1 MEILVQKPL
10 ANRHSASLGGAG
22 RIVFVQ
28 VLIVALSAGLAMAQP
43 VFTSAGVVNA
53 TGYQNTL
60 APDTVFVI
68 FGTAMGPAT
77 LVAATGPNYPTSLSG
92 TSITFTPA
100 SGGATISAEMVYS
113 SAGQVAGFLPSS
125 IAPGTYAVRVT
136 YNSQTSPPQNVT
148 VVARSFGIAT
158 ANSAGTGP
166 AQATIGNLN
175 GGLSLVRFTV
185 GTLNSGLNWALSP
198 AHPGDTLV
206 LWGTGGGA
214 DPKNDTGGTSGD
226 QTAAGNFSVNIA
238 GSQITPLYSGA
249 SSGYPGMWQINFTLP
264 SNIPTDCFA
273 SVQVS
278 AGGQLSNAVTI
289 AIAPAGQDT
298 CSSPGFSSSAISK
311 LGSGKNITDAVLS
324 VGITTNTI
332 AGTKT
337 VTEVVGA
344 LFEVYSA
351 SEFLTPFA
359 GPTVGPCH
367 IFQESFTPGG
377 KIPNVQDSYLDAGI
391 VTISGSG
398 IPGGKQAVGMGSTPA
413 PGPTG
418 KYYYSAFPSGTI
430 VTGGTYMITGSGG
443 ADVAAFSVTQT
454 VPPNFDVTNLSSLT
468 TINRSQPTTVN
479 WTGGGSGSVVIT
491 VQTLKYNATLTNANE
506 AFVACAV
513 PASAGSFTLPSAA
526 LAYLPPVAPG
536 GSDFAS
542 ITVSVSQAVTAS
554 VTGVSVAVQQFLP
567 NLTAGGTTDFGAFSG
582 VIAIGQSIA
591 IQ

>member
-249 SSGYPGMWQINFTLP
+249 SSGYPGLWQINFTLP

>member
-1 MEILVQKPL
+1 
-10 ANRHSASLGGAG
+10 
-22 RIVFVQ
+22 
-28 VLIVALSAGLAMAQP
+28 MAQP

-53 TGYQNTL
+53 TGYQNAL

-77 LVAATGPNYPTSLSG
+77 LVTATGPNYPTSLSG

-100 SGGATISAEMVYS
+100 SGGAAIPAEIVYS

-136 YNSQTSPPQNVT
+136 YNSQTSSPQNVT

-185 GTLNSGLNWALSP
+185 GTLNSGGLNWALSP

-238 GSQITPLYSGA
+238 GTQITPLYSGA
-249 SSGYPGMWQINFTLP
+249 SSGYPGLWQINLTLP

-278 AGGQLSNAVTI
+278 AGGQLSNTVTI

-298 CSSPGFSSSAISK
+298 CSSPGFSSSTISK
-311 LGSGKNITDAVLS
+311 LGSGNNITDAVLS
-324 VGITTNTI
+324 VGIATNTI

-337 VTEVVGA
+337 VTEAVGA

-359 GPTVGPCH
+359 GPAVGPCH
-367 IFQESFTPGG
+367 MFQESFTPGG
-377 KIPNVQDSYLDAGI
+377 KIPNVQDSYLDAGT
-391 VTISGSG
+391 VTISGPG
-398 IPGGKQAVGMGSTPA
+398 IPGGKQAVGILSTRA

-430 VTGGTYMITGSGG
+430 VTGGTYTITGSGG

-454 VPPNFDVTNLSSLT
+454 VPPSFDVTNLSSLT

-491 VQTLKYNATLTNANE
+491 VQTLKYNSTFTNANE
-506 AFVACAV
+506 AFVACTV
-513 PASAGSFTLPSAA
+513 PASAGTFTIPSAA
-526 LAYLPPVAPG
+526 LAYLPPVALG
-536 GSDFAS
+536 GSDFGS
-542 ITVSVSQAVTAS
+542 ITVSVSQAMTAY
-554 VTGVSVAVQQFLP
+554 VTGVSVAAQQFLP

>member
-1 MEILVQKPL
+1 MEILVQKSI
-10 ANRHSASLGGAG
+10 ANRQSASLGGAC

-53 TGYQNTL
+53 TGYQNAL
-60 APDTVFVI
+60 APDTVLLI

-77 LVAATGPNYPTSLSG
+77 LVTATGPNYPTSLSG

-100 SGGATISAEMVYS
+100 SGGAAIPAEIVYS

-136 YNSQTSPPQNVT
+136 YNSQTSSPQNVT

-185 GTLNSGLNWALSP
+185 GTLNSGGLNWALSP

-238 GSQITPLYSGA
+238 GTQITPLYSGA
-249 SSGYPGMWQINFTLP
+249 SSGYPGLWQINLTLP
-264 SNIPTDCFA
+264 SNIPTDCLA

-278 AGGQLSNAVTI
+278 AGGQLSNTVTI

-298 CSSPGFSSSAISK
+298 CSSPGFSSSTISK
-311 LGSGKNITDAVLS
+311 LGSGNNITDAVLS
-324 VGITTNTI
+324 VGIATNTI

-337 VTEVVGA
+337 VTEAVGA

-359 GPTVGPCH
+359 GPAVGPCH
-367 IFQESFTPGG
+367 IDRKS
-377 KIPNVQDSYLDAGI
+377 
-391 VTISGSG
+391 
-398 IPGGKQAVGMGSTPA
+398 
-413 PGPTG
+413 
-418 KYYYSAFPSGTI
+418 
-430 VTGGTYMITGSGG
+430 
-443 ADVAAFSVTQT
+443 
-454 VPPNFDVTNLSSLT
+454 
-468 TINRSQPTTVN
+468 
-479 WTGGGSGSVVIT
+479 
-491 VQTLKYNATLTNANE
+491 
-506 AFVACAV
+506 
-513 PASAGSFTLPSAA
+513 
-526 LAYLPPVAPG
+526 
-536 GSDFAS
+536 
-542 ITVSVSQAVTAS
+542 
-554 VTGVSVAVQQFLP
+554 
-567 NLTAGGTTDFGAFSG
+567 
-582 VIAIGQSIA
+582 
-591 IQ
+591 